1 MGQRQ
6 AAAAVGGIRTDMRGH
21 DSMLFSV
28 WCAWSQFPG
37 HSTGAHT
44 HRQGSTDIVM
54 DHILAWSGLRLTVS
68 LLFAGVL
75 TDTSHKCA
83 AACALQVT
91 TLQVQYSTTNLVCC
105 YWLVGKSNS
114 SQTCLV
120 AIYQFEVHNNGFKHI
135 L

>member
-44 HRQGSTDIVM
+44 HTQARQHRYCNGS
-54 DHILAWSGLRLTVS
+54 
-68 LLFAGVL
+68 
-75 TDTSHKCA
+75 
-83 AACALQVT
+83 
-91 TLQVQYSTTNLVCC
+91 YSTLV
-105 YWLVGKSNS
+105 WSETDSLTPVHW
-114 SQTCLV
+114 CLD
-120 AIYQFEVHNNGFKHI
+120 
-135 L
+135 

>member
-44 HRQGSTDIVM
+44 HIHTGKAAQ
-54 DHILAWSGLRLTVS
+54 IL
-68 LLFAGVL
+68 
-75 TDTSHKCA
+75 
-83 AACALQVT
+83 
-91 TLQVQYSTTNLVCC
+91 
-105 YWLVGKSNS
+105 
-114 SQTCLV
+114 
-120 AIYQFEVHNNGFKHI
+120 
-135 L
+135 